1 MESSVEDDMTS
12 RYKRSDSN
20 SSGTVESNIIWRNY
34 YKANPDREHFM
45 LGYRYAYN
53 PDKRHYFSTNQTP
66 GGQDAR
72 TVQRTDGGVNEHSLT
87 SSILIALARR
97 HMLRLEAKGIIR
109 LGRTS
114 SVYSQDN
121 SEDAEDK
128 MRYNQNI
135 EQLSAYY
142 SGGAKKLYWGAGF
155 SRAKPDEDDPPRGS
169 RT

>member
-97 HMLRLEAKGIIR
+97 HMSWALR
-109 LGRTS
+109 
-114 SVYSQDN
+114 
-121 SEDAEDK
+121 
-128 MRYNQNI
+128 
-135 EQLSAYY
+135 
-142 SGGAKKLYWGAGF
+142 
-155 SRAKPDEDDPPRGS
+155 PREL
-169 RT
+169 